1 MSWHTGTST
10 DIHDLLVDL
19 RGHINGHADWTQDYS
34 ALAVNDAN
42 NDDYIAHSTGVTGND
57 APYIG
62 IRTYFDSTA
71 SVYGLEISGGTGY
84 NSGGASFGL
93 KLTGISPGRY
103 DESTD
108 ALRAGAYVPIYNSSM
123 PYWLSVDTRR
133 VCGVIQVDTTYH
145 AFYIG
150 LLDTFADANAYPFP
164 MYVAGSSSR
173 FDNAYNASTP
183 DVGCTLADPI
193 GWYDGSTVLAGPA
206 FLRFTDGAW
215 YTVKNSAHRVSGRIA
230 SNDIVVFPAGVPL
243 MNATGIPDPADRW
256 FLNSSST
263 QFWQE
268 TIPNTGNPGSPD
280 HELRKTDGTT
290 ANVPIFPATVLMQSP
305 SGQFIG
311 ELAGVYWCSGAD
323 TVGSEDVLGTGT
335 TYRVFQGG
343 GQTDTWRRMA
353 LLEA

>member
-19 RGHINGHADWTQDYS
+19 RTHINAHADWTQDYS
-34 ALAVNDAN
+34 ALAVVDAQ

-62 IRTYFDSTA
+62 IRTYQDSTTTN
-71 SVYGLEISGGTGY
+71 YGLEISGGTGY
-84 NSGGASFGL
+84 DSGGASFGL
-93 KLTGISPGRY
+93 KLTGISPGRW

-108 ALRAGAYVPIYNSSM
+108 ALRAGSYVPIYNSSM

-133 VCGVIQVDTTYH
+133 VCGVIKVDTTYH
-145 AFYIG
+145 CFYIG

-164 MYVAGSSSR
+164 MYVAGSSPR
-173 FDNAYNASTP
+173 FDVAYNGTDP
-183 DVGCTLADPI
+183 DTGCTLADPI
-193 GWYDGSTVLAGPA
+193 GWHDGSTVLGGPA
-206 FLRFTDGAW
+206 SLRFTDGAW
-215 YTVKNSAHRVSGRIA
+215 YAVKNSAERTAGRIPQ
-230 SNDIVVFPAGVPL
+230 NEIVVFPCGINL

-263 QFWQE
+263 QFWTE
-268 TIPNTGNPGSPD
+268 TIPTTGDPGSPD
-280 HELRKTDGTT
+280 HELRKTTGTVD
-290 ANVPIFPATVLMQSP
+290 NVPIFPATVLMQTP

-311 ELAGVYWCSGAD
+311 ELQGVYWCSGAEG
-323 TVGSEDVLGTGT
+323 VGSEDVLGTGT

-343 GQTDTWRRMA
+343 GHSDTWRRQA
-353 LLEA
+353 ILEA